1 MSPDL
6 ADDLER
12 IAVHIPHVEAAA
24 ADMTA
29 SPFERAAAGVELAVW
44 RMAKELA
51 EHDRSAAEV
60 TGQHRTDPAVT
71 SDPRTETGY
80 GH

>member
-1 MSPDL
+1 MPLDL

-12 IAVHIPHVEAAA
+12 IARHIPHVEAAA

-44 RMAKELA
+44 RMAKECA
-51 EHDRSAAEV
+51 ERDRAAAEIA
-60 TGQHRTDPAVT
+60 GQDQT
-71 SDPRTETGY
+71 SSDENRKPSNGEQR
-80 GH
+80 

>member
-1 MSPDL
+1 MAADL

-29 SPFERAAAGVELAVW
+29 SPAERAAAGVELAVW

-60 TGQHRTDPAVT
+60 TGQHQTPSDET
-71 SDPRTETGY
+71 TDPRTETN
-80 GH
+80 HEA